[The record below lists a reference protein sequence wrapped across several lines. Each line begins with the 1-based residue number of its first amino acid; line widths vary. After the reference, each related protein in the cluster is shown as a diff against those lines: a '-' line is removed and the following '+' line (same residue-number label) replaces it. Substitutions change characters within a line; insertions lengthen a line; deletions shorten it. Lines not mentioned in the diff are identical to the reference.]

1 MKTLIK
7 NCKIINEG
15 DLYVSDILIKDQF
28 IDKIAK
34 NINDSTATIID
45 AKGKYAMPGVID
57 DQVHFRE
64 PGLTHKG
71 DIASES
77 RAAVA
82 GGVTSFMEMPNVK
95 PPSITIK
102 DLEKKYA
109 IASKNSVANYSFYMG
124 ATNDNFKE
132 LMKVD
137 PKNHCG
143 VKIFMGSSTGNMLVN
158 DEKTIRKIFAES
170 PVLVAIHSE
179 DDRIIAKN
187 LQEAMLEYGQ
197 NIPFELHSDI
207 RSVEACLEMTKFAIS
222 IAEEHDTKLHI
233 LHITTEEELALFDNS
248 IALKDKRITAEAC
261 SHHLWFDRDDY
272 EEYGSLIK
280 CNPAIK
286 EYRHKKALLKAV
298 LDDRIDVI
306 ASDHAPHTIA
316 EKSNQYLAAPS
327 GIPLVQHS
335 LAIMLEL
342 SKQGKI
348 LLDHVVE
355 KMCHNPAIL
364 FQIEKRGFLREG
376 YYADVVLFDLN
387 HEWKVSPDN
396 ILYKCEWSPFE
407 GKKFTSKVT
416 DTFVSGNH
424 VYSDGQI
431 ISDEAGMRLQFER

>member
-1 MKTLIK
+1 
-7 NCKIINEG
+7 
-15 DLYVSDILIKDQF
+15 
-28 IDKIAK
+28 
-34 NINDSTATIID
+34 
-45 AKGKYAMPGVID
+45 
-57 DQVHFRE
+57 
-64 PGLTHKG
+64 
-71 DIASES
+71 
-77 RAAVA
+77 
-82 GGVTSFMEMPNVK
+82 
-95 PPSITIK
+95 
-102 DLEKKYA
+102 
-109 IASKNSVANYSFYMG
+109 
-124 ATNDNFKE
+124 
-132 LMKVD
+132 
-137 PKNHCG
+137 
-143 VKIFMGSSTGNMLVN
+143 
-158 DEKTIRKIFAES
+158 
-170 PVLVAIHSE
+170 
-179 DDRIIAKN
+179 
-187 LQEAMLEYGQ
+187 MLEYGQ